1 MVNLGYGVNGYVVK
15 KYKNGKSYAKKVI
28 KLTEEE
34 NNNMEI
40 LKINDI
46 KYPYPRTYLELN
58 WMKNNNHKNIPMISS
73 INNWREIKTLQLLGT
88 DEYDAL
94 VPEIYNIIHKKEKN
108 KIIIKMEDYDYN
120 LYDFIAYVNYNTGQ
134 LLDIVRQIIYLIKVV
149 NLKYNMI
156 HNDLHGK
163 NIVIKKV
170 NNYYKVSLIDFGW
183 SICNGIL
190 FNVEKEELNFFNKY
204 KNYIDLNYFFR
215 FFNNEYLKF
224 LKIYYLNKYELRDIR
239 DILNNEK
246 MYNKIIEENF
256 DEIKFKKLLPFEY
269 EKKYEYMI
277 QNINKN
283 FPEKI
288 FTKFDINDIF

>member
-15 KYKNGKSYAKKVI
+15 KYKNEKSYAKKVI

-58 WMKNNNHKNIPMISS
+58 WMINNNHKNIPMISS

-108 KIIIKMEDYDYN
+108 KIVIKMEDYDYN

-134 LLDIVRQIIYLIKVV
+134 LLDIVRQIIYLIKIV

-163 NIVIKKV
+163 NIIIKKV

-215 FFNNEYLKF
+215 FFNNDYLKF
-224 LKIYYLNKYELRDIR
+224 LNIYYLNKYELKDIR